1 MEIKEIQE
9 KFSDKLKPSGWEPE
23 LWNLIHSPQFARP
36 IEELWNKCT
45 QENMMFTPQF
55 KDLLKAYE
63 LCNYND
69 LKVVIVGQDP
79 YPQLGVADGIA
90 FSCSKTNKE
99 QPSLRYIFDELQTQ
113 YPDANRDCDL
123 SRWSEQGVL
132 MLNTA
137 LTCEVDN
144 IGAHVKTWKG
154 WTECIF
160 AHVLTD
166 YPKVIDFVFMGAKA
180 KPFAKMISNDHKKH
194 FVVHPAAAAY
204 RGGKWDSDNLFKKI
218 NENLKERGEKEI
230 KW

>member
-1 MEIKEIQE
+1 
-9 KFSDKLKPSGWEPE
+9 
-23 LWNLIHSPQFARP
+23 
-36 IEELWNKCT
+36 
-45 QENMMFTPQF
+45 MMFTPKF

-79 YPQLGVADGIA
+79 YPQADVADGIA

-113 YPDANRDCDL
+113 YPDATRDCDL
-123 SRWSEQGVL
+123 SRWSKQGVL

-144 IGAHVKTWKG
+144 IGAHVKMWKG
-154 WTECIF
+154 WTEF
-160 AHVLTD
+160 MFNNVLND
-166 YPKVIDFVFMGAKA
+166 YSKVIDFVFMGAKA
-180 KPFAKMISNDHKKH
+180 KPFANMISNNHNKH